1 MSLRGIY
8 KARCHGGV
16 LMAKHGVPSTVL
28 VLQSSPLTYT
38 SFVGVL
44 LFLLLRLSACAP
56 PAGVVY
62 ADTSEGL
69 YRALASLEVTTV
81 YLTGTVT
88 LNRSNWAIA
97 ISIGR
102 NITVSAPPQYQA
114 IGSYVTLDFANVA
127 LGIYIKPGGQITFQW
142 LEMINYATEVGQAM
156 LFVGASPGGRV
167 VFNHVV
173 QRRLAYF
180 GGKETL
186 HELQQLPCLDGT
198 AVANQTAFYLPRFC
212 FNSSRNGSS
221 SDCVNDLVYIVDVST
236 RLGSSTS
243 SYFAEG
249 AALGGYDMMLEE
261 SVQISDTI
269 VDPNCRPGA
278 TPSDCVIQQLRLLG
292 IEPMLIKA
300 KPSASNLV
308 KIVASLAIL
317 MVAVA
322 LFLYFRRHYRT
333 YQERR
338 ARRMRRMK
346 DALGMG
352 REAHGIMFNGLD
364 GEVPDWQIMPMPVGY
379 APDEGSAA
387 ELHQDSN
394 LRNFIQ
400 DISNRPNR
408 QIPTECDM
416 REGYEIQIDI
426 NNVER
431 CPIAAEVGLR
441 RPAAVLIGPTVAMDP
456 EGLTGKVDSN
466 PTDFEARVKD
476 AFGGKKGKEDGSRDM
491 PLQPAVTAVAAVAVV
506 KATAA
511 TVNGERKSFDDARSS
526 AAAATTAAAI
536 TVRTVRPSGGSGTTG
551 GSHRS
556 ASVTGASRGALAAL
570 GGVAVVPSVA
580 AAPGQQQ
587 QQQQQGGGV
596 VAATLFGVT
605 GFQSSS
611 SGGGGGGGGGGRGVS
626 QGQEFTGT
634 TMAVTKAGIDVL
646 VASRVA
652 AMGSGSAAAATAA
665 TVTSARVSSAVADDD
680 AGGVNFG
687 SASALGASGSR
698 NNGVSKGSQ
707 EAVEQQPKLPAH
719 QGQQQQGQQ
728 QQGPQEGI
736 EIQQQQ
742 AQQQGQ
748 QQQLGAAPGIAGA
761 QVVDNSGA
769 VTAAAA
775 AATRHAVT
783 YAAADVATR
792 VMRSRDSDDD
802 MEGAPLGTNGGR
814 VASLMDELE
823 QLRRDIMAG
832 INDTQLQ
839 IMSVVGSGAFGT
851 VYRGQWQGLEVAVK
865 TVVFSASSENR
876 KRALQEAALCQSINH
891 RNIVAT
897 YAVDVQPLGAVNT
910 PVLLTTNNRNS
921 TLSNLLDWR
930 LYIVQEFCDGGPL
943 RKLVQSQYLQTDN
956 GPNMPVICEVALELA
971 QALAHLHSKNII
983 HGDLNPNNVLLKR
996 DMSSPIGFRVKMA
1009 DFGLSVM
1016 VPLQKT
1022 HMSNLRLG
1030 TLYYIAPETCFR
1042 GQLGYAADVF
1052 SLGVMLWEL
1061 YHGRLAGT
1069 RTPTGEP
1076 RYQRDFPD
1084 FPAAC
1089 PTDYRKLAHRC
1100 LQKQPHNRLH
1110 SSQVVQRLQEM
1121 LAAFRAA
1128 AVAAPSLAPPPLPP
1142 LPFGGPEEG
1151 ALPLLPT
1158 PAGRGA
1164 PSVQQTAAA
1173 GGPKPSSAAP
1183 TPSESRHKPIMPTA
1197 AATAAATA
1205 APIPEIS
1212 PWAAAASPQT
1222 VSPAAAAAAGGEHR

>member
-1 MSLRGIY
+1 
-8 KARCHGGV
+8 
-16 LMAKHGVPSTVL
+16 MAKHGVPDTVL
-28 VLQSSPLTYT
+28 VLQSSPLTYN
-38 SFVGVL
+38 SLVAVL

-102 NITVSAPPQYQA
+102 NITVSAPPQYEA

-142 LEMINYATEVGQAM
+142 LEMLNYATEVGQAM

-186 HELQQLPCLDGT
+186 RELQQLPGLDGT
-198 AVANQTAFYLPRFC
+198 AVANQTAFFLPRFC
-212 FNSSRNGSS
+212 FNSSRNESS
-221 SDCVNDLVYIVDVST
+221 SYCVDDLVYVVDVST

-243 SYFAEG
+243 SYFAVG
-249 AALGGYDMMLEE
+249 TALGGYDMILEE
-261 SVQISDTI
+261 SVQISDNI
-269 VDPNCRPGA
+269 VDPNCQPSV
-278 TPSDCVIQQLRLLG
+278 TPPDCVVQQLRLLG

-346 DALGMG
+346 EALGMG

-379 APDEGSAA
+379 APDEGTAA

-394 LRNFIQ
+394 LRNLIQ

-416 REGYEIQIDI
+416 REGYEIQIAI
-426 NNVER
+426 NSVER

-441 RPAAVLIGPTVAMDP
+441 RPEEVLIGPTVAMDP
-456 EGLTGKVDSN
+456 EGLTGEVDSN
-466 PTDFEARVKD
+466 PTDFEARMKD
-476 AFGGKKGKEDGSRDM
+476 ASGGKKGKEGGSGDM
-491 PLQPAVTAVAAVAVV
+491 LLQPAVTTLGAATAVR
-506 KATAA
+506 ATAA
-511 TVNGERKSFDDARSS
+511 AVNAEQKSYDDARSS
-526 AAAATTAAAI
+526 ASAAAAAAI
-536 TVRTVRPSGGSGTTG
+536 AVRTVRPSGGSGTTG

-556 ASVTGASRGALAAL
+556 ASVTSTGRGALAAL
-570 GGVAVVPSVA
+570 GGVGVVPSVA

-587 QQQQQGGGV
+587 QQQQLGGGV
-596 VAATLFGVT
+596 VAAVLFGVT
-605 GFQSSS
+605 GFKSSS
-611 SGGGGGGGGGGRGVS
+611 SGGGGGGGVEGAGGGGRGVS
-626 QGQEFTGT
+626 QGQEITGT

-652 AMGSGSAAAATAA
+652 AMGSGGAAAATAA
-665 TVTSARVSSAVADDD
+665 TVTSVRGSSAAADDA
-680 AGGVNFG
+680 AGGVHFG
-687 SASALGASGSR
+687 SASALGVSGSR
-698 NNGVSKGSQ
+698 NNGGSKGSQ
-707 EAVEQQPKLPAH
+707 KAVDQQPTLPVH
-719 QGQQQQGQQ
+719 EGQQQQQGQQ
-728 QQGPQEGI
+728 EGV

-742 AQQQGQ
+742 GQQ

-761 QVVDNSGA
+761 HLVDSSGA
-769 VTAAAA
+769 VAVAAAA
-775 AATRHAVT
+775 ASRHAVT

-792 VMRSRDSDDD
+792 VMRSKDSDDD
-802 MEGAPLGTNGGR
+802 MEGGPLGTNGGR

-943 RKLVQSQYLQTDN
+943 RKLVQSQYLQTNN

-1061 YHGRLAGT
+1061 YHCRLAGT

-1084 FPAAC
+1084 FPATC

-1128 AVAAPSLAPPPLPP
+1128 A
-1142 LPFGGPEEG
+1142 
-1151 ALPLLPT
+1151 
-1158 PAGRGA
+1158 
-1164 PSVQQTAAA
+1164 
-1173 GGPKPSSAAP
+1173 
-1183 TPSESRHKPIMPTA
+1183 
-1197 AATAAATA
+1197 
-1205 APIPEIS
+1205 
-1212 PWAAAASPQT
+1212 
-1222 VSPAAAAAAGGEHR
+1222 